1 MGRTRGHRACEII
14 RIHLR
19 LELSLNFPVIAR
31 AVLACLLSLAAC
43 AAAAQTFPSKP
54 LRIIIP
60 FSPGGTNDILARLI
74 APKLGDAL
82 GQTVLV
88 DNRPGGNTV
97 IASNELLKSPPDGH
111 TLLLPG
117 NSHVLVPYLTKTPLP
132 FNSLSDFAPVASLA
146 RTGLF
151 LVVTPSLPA
160 ANLREFIALA
170 KSKPGALNSAAPGGS
185 INQLATEL
193 FNGLAGVQLV
203 HIPYKGSGPAVAD
216 VMAGQAQLSFQTP
229 ATVLGHVRSGRLR
242 ALAISG
248 DNAFPD
254 PKVPT
259 FTQAGLPGFDVG
271 LWFGLLAHGSTPKPI
286 IDRLSAEITKILAM
300 PDFREKV
307 AAQGLEIFVST
318 PEQYGAALRSESEK
332 FGRIVKAAGI
342 QPQ

>member
-1 MGRTRGHRACEII
+1 VKISLMTR
-14 RIHLR
+14 
-19 LELSLNFPVIAR
+19 SF
-31 AVLACLLSLAAC
+31 AAC
-43 AAAAQTFPSKP
+43 ALALAAGVASAQPFPNKP
-54 LRIIIP
+54 VRIIIP
-60 FSPGGTNDILARLI
+60 FTAGGTNDILARLL

-82 GQTVLV
+82 GQPVIV

-111 TLLLPG
+111 ALLLPG
-117 NSHVLVPYLTKTPLP
+117 NSHVLVPYLTKAALP
-132 FNSLSDFAPVASLA
+132 FHSLNDFAPVASLA

-160 ANLREFIALA
+160 NSVQEFIALA
-170 KSKPGALNSAAPGGS
+170 KSKPGGLNSAAPGGS

-193 FNGLAGVQLV
+193 FNMLAGVKLV
-203 HIPYKGSGPAVAD
+203 HIPYKGSAPAVAD

-229 ATVLGHVRSGRLR
+229 ATVLGNVKGGKLR

-248 DNAFPD
+248 ETPFPD

-271 LWFGLLAHGSTPKPI
+271 LWFGLLAHGQTPRPI
-286 IDRLSAEITKILAM
+286 VERLAAEITKILAL

-318 PEQYGAALRSESEK
+318 PEQYGALLRNESEK
-332 FGRIVKAAGI
+332 FARIVKTAGI
-342 QPQ
+342 TPE